1 MKRLSFLTLLFV
13 IVMNISCA
21 RNSETKHEDAILG
34 RWELRE
40 VINGV
45 KYYISFNPNQT
56 ITQVFVAPD
65 GYKRIYSGRWSIDS
79 DTLFM
84 QDSRGDYKLLIS
96 ETSDSTLMLI
106 RQDSLAM
113 ICERLSENEHYIFE
127 P

>member
-1 MKRLSFLTLLFV
+1 
-13 IVMNISCA
+13 MNISCA
-21 RNSETKHEDAILG
+21 RNSKTKHEDAILG

-113 ICERLSENEHYIFE
+113 ICDRLSENKDYIFE

>member
-1 MKRLSFLTLLFV
+1 MKRLSFLTVLLFT
-13 IVMNISCA
+13 IISISCA
-21 RNSETKHEDAILG
+21 RNIETNHEDTILG
-34 RWELRE
+34 QWELRE

-65 GYKRIYSGRWSIDS
+65 GYKRIYSGRWSIDR

-113 ICERLSENEHYIFE
+113 ICDRLPESYTNIFE

>member
-13 IVMNISCA
+13 VVMNFSCA
-21 RNSETKHEDAILG
+21 RNSETKHNDAILG

-96 ETSDSTLMLI
+96 EATDSTLMLI

-113 ICERLSENEHYIFE
+113 ICDRLSEKEYYIFE

>member
-13 IVMNISCA
+13 IVMNFSCA
-21 RNSETKHEDAILG
+21 RNSEAKHNDAILG

-96 ETSDSTLMLI
+96 EATDSTLMLI

-113 ICERLSENEHYIFE
+113 ICDRLSEKEYYIFE

>member
-1 MKRLSFLTLLFV
+1 MKRLSFLTLLFLV
-13 IVMNISCA
+13 ALNISCA

-34 RWELRE
+34 QWELRE

>member
-1 MKRLSFLTLLFV
+1 
-13 IVMNISCA
+13 MNISCA

-34 RWELRE
+34 QWELRE

-113 ICERLSENEHYIFE
+113 ICDRLSENKDYIFE